1 MGRQFAGICGARG
14 SLYGCVVCNTYLTC
28 SKELT
33 SKAFTGSTG
42 PATLFKRAWN
52 VVYGRCEHR
61 KMTTG
66 WHTVRDVFCVTCNQK
81 LGWMYEMAVSE
92 SQTYKETQVI
102 IENANFEKIAGAIK
116 DPLGEDRFVLVFQKK
131 IDFV

>member
-1 MGRQFAGICGARG
+1 
-14 SLYGCVVCNTYLTC
+14 
-28 SKELT
+28 
-33 SKAFTGSTG
+33 
-42 PATLFKRAWN
+42 
-52 VVYGRCEHR
+52 
-61 KMTTG
+61 
-66 WHTVRDVFCVTCNQK
+66 
-81 LGWMYEMAVSE
+81 MYEMAVSE